1 MRKPMLAHKFD
12 INRVDYTQPEGYY
25 IQPKLDGVRCLI
37 YLEQGFNPNLDPGY
51 DDRDKVVAY
60 SRNGKQFMNIR
71 HIEMALKPFFKQHPD
86 VVLDGELYNH
96 KLKHDFEKI
105 ISLVRKQKPTEEDR
119 RNAQHLIQ
127 FHVYDYY
134 SMDSH
139 YESYKTRHFNLVA
152 SDIYNASIHYVPAY
166 KVRKHEEALNMHH
179 DAFLSNG
186 YEGSIL
192 RDGSALYKHGRSYGL
207 MKFKDFS
214 DAEATIVGYEIG
226 QGKRTGTLGKF
237 LMVDDDGVKFGC
249 PPGKGYTYKDL
260 SNMLINI
267 NDYIGQRATFTYF
280 QRTQAGSY
288 RHPMFKTLRNYE

>member
-1 MRKPMLAHKFD
+1 MIKPMLAHKFD

-25 IQPKLDGVRCLI
+25 IQPKLDGIRCVFTAN
-37 YLEQGFNPNLDPGY
+37 G
-51 DDRDKVVAY
+51 AW
-60 SRNGKQFMNIR
+60 SRNDKKFMNLK
-71 HIEMALKPFFKQHPD
+71 HIEMALKPFFEQQPD

-105 ISLVRKQKPTEEDR
+105 VSLVRKQKPTEEDR

-127 FHVYDYY
+127 FHVYDYF

-139 YESYKTRHFNLVA
+139 YENYQTRMHNLNVADFYGPCIKHVPSYR
-152 SDIYNASIHYVPAY
+152 
-166 KVRKHEEALNMHH
+166 VRKHEEALNMHC

-214 DAEATIVGYEIG
+214 DTEATIVGYEIG
-226 QGKRTGTLGKF
+226 KGKRTGTLGKF
-237 LMVDDDGVKFGC
+237 LMMDDDGNRFGC
-249 PPGKGYTYKDL
+249 PPGKGYNYKDMAA
-260 SNMLINI
+260 MLKNI
-267 NDYIGQRATFTYF
+267 DDYIGQRATFTYF
-280 QRTQAGSY
+280 QRTNAGSY
-288 RHPMFKTLRNYE
+288 RHPLFKCIRNYE